1 MVCWLP
7 TQIMLYVR
15 HCPLLYCLSVS
26 LSHSKEYKYTRLDIY
41 ILKKNKNIQN
51 KHIDQDIFP
60 WLYLFIIKQ
69 SASLSLFNVHMKN
82 HITTVFVFLL
92 DWIVFHCRKHST
104 LILMLFV
111 SCIKPLASP
120 DTGTA
125 QAGVL
130 ARHETN
136 FCKDKSWII
145 ANPNEK

>member
-1 MVCWLP
+1 MIKISFLG
-7 TQIMLYVR
+7 Y
-15 HCPLLYCLSVS
+15 
-26 LSHSKEYKYTRLDIY
+26 IY
-41 ILKKNKNIQN
+41 YQTIS
-51 KHIDQDIFP
+51 
-60 WLYLFIIKQ
+60 LFI
-69 SASLSLFNVHMKN
+69 FVHMKN
-82 HITTVFVFLL
+82 HITTVFVLLL

-145 ANPNEK
+145 ANPNENYVLLLTAIDD